1 MNMKSNWLTQ
11 GVGSMRRRMV
21 MSGFPSVSILTG
33 APITMD
39 VGCGIQ
45 LSVGCGF
52 PMILGAG
59 QLTDTVAG
67 TGGQRLAGIGSR
79 PQFGD
84 PPGCIGITGSIPL
97 VGVR

>member
-1 MNMKSNWLTQ
+1 MNRLMDTF
-11 GVGSMRRRMV
+11 GCPTV
-21 MSGFPSVSILTG
+21 SVQTG

-39 VGCGIQ
+39 AGYGTR
-45 LSVGCGF
+45 LSVGCGY

-59 QLTDTVAG
+59 QRTDTAAG
-67 TGGQRLAGIGSR
+67 TGGQRLDGIGSR

-84 PPGCIGITGSIPL
+84 LPGCFGIKVSLPS

>member
-1 MNMKSNWLTQ
+1 MSMKSNWLTQ
-11 GVGSMRRRMV
+11 GVGSMKRHMV

-39 VGCGIQ
+39 AGFGIQLPVGCGY
-45 LSVGCGF
+45 

-59 QLTDTVAG
+59 QPTDTAAG

-79 PQFGD
+79 PQFGG
-84 PPGCIGITGSIPL
+84 PPG
-97 VGVR
+97 